1 MRILALDQG
10 TTSSRAILFDEKGN
24 PLASASCPL
33 TQYYPNPGWVEHDP
47 MEIFSTQMSAAETV
61 LQNVTDK
68 IDGIGISNQ
77 RETVIVWDR
86 ETGLPIQNAIVWQ
99 CRRTADLAE
108 ELIRKGY
115 SEAVKQTTGLKID
128 AYFSATKIRWILD
141 HNRDARER
149 AKRGELLCGTVDSW
163 LIWKL
168 TGRHVTDVTNASR
181 TMLFDIRTLCW
192 DPMLC
197 GLLDIPMSMLPEII
211 PNCGV
216 IAKVKRDPSIP
227 EALWSVPIC
236 ASIGDQ
242 QAALFGQACFE
253 AGDVKNTYGTGCFT
267 LMNIGEKPV
276 FDENIVTTVAWKIGD
291 QVTYALEGSVFNA
304 GSSIQWL
311 RDELH
316 LISTAHECDLL
327 AESVDST
334 GGVTFVSAFTGLGAP
349 HWDMYARG
357 TLVGLTR
364 GSGRAEICR
373 AVLEGIAFQVYDLAV
388 AMEKGSGCPIT
399 TLRVDG
405 GASVSN
411 FMMQFQADLLNVPV
425 DRPVNVES
433 TALGAASLA
442 LLALEGCTF
451 DELPAIRTCDR
462 IFLPAIDKTRRD
474 KELDRWYKA
483 VESAKKFE

>member
-1 MRILALDQG
+1 MKILALDQG

-24 PLASASCPL
+24 PLASSSCPL
-33 TQYYPNPGWVEHDP
+33 TQYYPKPGWVEHDP
-47 MEIFSTQMSAAETV
+47 MEIFSTQMSAAQTV
-61 LQNVTDK
+61 LQNSSVH

-141 HNRDARER
+141 HNKDARER

-181 TMLFDIRTLCW
+181 TMLFDVRKLCW

-211 PNCGV
+211 SNCE
-216 IAKVKRDPSIP
+216 IIEKVKSDPSIP

-236 ASIGDQ
+236 SSIGDQ

-267 LMNIGEKPV
+267 LMNIGDTPV

-373 AVLEGIAFQVYDLAV
+373 AVLEGIAFQVYDLAA

-411 FMMQFQADLLNVPV
+411 FMMQFQADLLDVPV

-433 TALGAASLA
+433 TALGAATLA
-442 LLALEGCTF
+442 LLALGGTTF
-451 DELPAIRTCDR
+451 DDLPAIRTCDR
-462 IFLPAIDKTRRD
+462 IFLPSFDTKRRSLELTR
-474 KELDRWYKA
+474 WNKA
-483 VESAKKFE
+483 VQAAKMFE